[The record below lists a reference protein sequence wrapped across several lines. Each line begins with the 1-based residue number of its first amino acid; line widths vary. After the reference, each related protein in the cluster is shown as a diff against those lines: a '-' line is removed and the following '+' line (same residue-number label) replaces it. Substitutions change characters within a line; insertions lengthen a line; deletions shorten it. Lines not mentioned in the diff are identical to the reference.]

1 MFGIR
6 QRSFQQIERW
16 LPRQE
21 FLQYQS
27 YNDILDQRVR
37 DRVAEIAEYDPI
49 YHPCLL
55 NCMRH
60 QFPGLDSIKENY
72 SQSWQDM
79 FVLTMHNGLR
89 NGTYLELGA
98 SEPSYMNNTCL
109 LEQFGWTGPSIDFR
123 SELKPDWDV
132 ERPTA
137 NFLLDNILDLDF
149 SQLLAN
155 MPQQIDYLQV
165 DLDET
170 ASLGALKRLPHDGYR
185 FSVITFETDV
195 FAGNQH
201 IQQQAQTF
209 LQDLGYQLL
218 IKNVA
223 VKNYPTSTWEAFED
237 WYIDPTIIDPDIAQV
252 FLDTTDAKKLP
263 HEIFINDT
271 VYKR

>member
-6 QRSFQQIERW
+6 QRNFQQIEQW
-16 LPRQE
+16 LPRQHFFE
-21 FLQYQS
+21 YQS
-27 YNDILDQRVR
+27 YNDIPSQRVR
-37 DRVAEIAEYDPI
+37 DRVIEIAEYDPI

-60 QFPGLDSIKENY
+60 RFPGLESIKENY

-89 NGTYLELGA
+89 GGTYLELGA
-98 SEPSYMNNTCL
+98 SEPMYMNNTYL
-109 LEQFGWTGPSIDFR
+109 LEQFDWKGPSIDFR
-123 SELKPDWDV
+123 SELKSEWDAD
-132 ERPTA
+132 RPQS
-137 NFLLDNILDLDF
+137 NFVLDNILELDF
-149 SQLLAN
+149 EQLLSK

-170 ASLGALKRLPHDGYR
+170 ASLNALKRLPHDRHR

-209 LQDLGYQLL
+209 LQQLGYQLL

-237 WYIDPTIIDPDIAQV
+237 WYIDPQIIDPNIAQT
-252 FLDTTDAKKLP
+252 FSDITDTKKLP

-271 VYKR
+271 LYKR